1 MRCLETSRALK
12 TTSPALA
19 CSDYYVHFRQIRRFA
34 AFVAFPEIHER
45 RQCFA
50 CCGGKKVTD
59 AIVCTNTA
67 VNMAAVRLP
76 ERSVFINEHIA
87 EGQIDRPRNARVR
100 YLHAPPCHRR
110 LSVAPRQ

>member
-50 CCGGKKVTD
+50 CCGGKEVTD
-59 AIVCTNTA
+59 AIVRTNTA
-67 VNMAAVRLP
+67 GKMAAGRLP
-76 ERSVFINEHIA
+76 QRSVFINEQILEGHI
-87 EGQIDRPRNARVR
+87 DPPPNRRVVN
-100 YLHAPPCHRR
+100 LPA
-110 LSVAPRQ
+110 